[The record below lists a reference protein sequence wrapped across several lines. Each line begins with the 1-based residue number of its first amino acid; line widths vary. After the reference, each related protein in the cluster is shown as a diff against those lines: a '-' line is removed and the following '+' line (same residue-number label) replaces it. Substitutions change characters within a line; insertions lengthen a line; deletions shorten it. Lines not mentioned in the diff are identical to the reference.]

1 MEAWLDDLEK
11 LVVREDEEAIVSH
24 LKRLVPEYQ
33 PMGRWREALELRNG
47 TDSQSTAA
55 L

>member
-1 MEAWLDDLEK
+1 MEGWLDELEK
-11 LVVREDEEAIVSH
+11 LVVEKHEEAIVSH

-33 PMGRWREALELRNG
+33 PMGRWREALELETAQTR
-47 TDSQSTAA
+47 STAA